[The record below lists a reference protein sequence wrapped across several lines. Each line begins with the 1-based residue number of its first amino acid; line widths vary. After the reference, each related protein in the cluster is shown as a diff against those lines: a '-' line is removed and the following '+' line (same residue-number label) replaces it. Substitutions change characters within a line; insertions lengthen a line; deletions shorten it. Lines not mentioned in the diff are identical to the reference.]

1 MLYNEQNKN
10 ILLIFNLLL
19 EEKAACTLFGTM
31 LANRKAA
38 CTFAE

>member
-1 MLYNEQNKN
+1 MLYKNKIKN